1 MDYTY
6 HIAKR
11 LFFSTEQD
19 KRVSRPAVRIAL
31 VGIAVGLAVMLV
43 SIAVVI
49 GFKHQV
55 ESNVVGL
62 SSHIQLTSYQTG
74 FSYEMAPIERP
85 DSLPLWLGEVP
96 NVRHIQRFTTKP
108 GIIKLSD
115 NVQTVVFK
123 GVADDFDWDFLSER
137 IVEGRLPGYGGDT
150 LSVEVLVSRTL
161 VNMLALGTGD
171 NFISYFTRDE
181 RILARR
187 WTVVGIF
194 DTHFSEF
201 DKTFVLADNR
211 QIARLNGWEPGQT
224 GGLEIFVKDIRQLP
238 ETDML
243 LYNRLFDIS
252 EQKGYT
258 YYAQSVYDLNPEM
271 FGWLDLLDMNVWF
284 ILILMIFV
292 SGFNMIS
299 GLLILILER
308 TRLIGLLKSMGAD
321 NGSVRRIFVW
331 LSAMLIGKGL
341 VWGNVLGLGLCA
353 LQYFFHI
360 LPLDP
365 SVYYVSSVPIEFNW
379 GYILL
384 VNAGTVAAS
393 LLMMLLP
400 TMLVSRIVPVKAIR
414 FE

>member
-31 VGIAVGLAVMLV
+31 IGIAVGLAVMLISV
-43 SIAVVI
+43 AVVI

-62 SSHIQLTSYQTG
+62 SSHIQLTSYQSN
-74 FSYEMAPIERP
+74 FSYEMAPVEQS
-85 DSLPLWLGEVP
+85 DSLPLWLADIP
-96 NVRHIQRFTTKP
+96 NVRHIQHFTTKP

-123 GVADDFDWDFLSER
+123 GVASDFDWDFLQER
-137 IVEGRLPGYGGDT
+137 MTDGRLPDYGSDT
-150 LSVEVLVSRTL
+150 LSAEVLISRTL
-161 VNMLALGTGD
+161 ADLLELKTDDSFV
-171 NFISYFTRDE
+171 SYFTRDE

-187 WTVVGIF
+187 WTISGIF

-201 DKTFVLADNR
+201 DKTFVLVDNR

-224 GGLEIFVKDIRQLP
+224 GGLEIFVDDIRRLP
-238 ETDML
+238 RTDML
-243 LYNRLFDIS
+243 LYERLFDIADS
-252 EQKGYT
+252 KGYT

-308 TRLIGLLKSMGAD
+308 TRLIGLLKSLGAD
-321 NGSVRRIFVW
+321 NAAVRRIFVW

-341 VWGNVLGLGLCA
+341 LWGNALGLGLCA
-353 LQYFFHI
+353 LQYFFHLI
-360 LPLDP
+360 PLDP
-365 SVYYVSSVPIEFNW
+365 SVYYVASVPIEFNW
-379 GYILL
+379 FYILL
-384 VNAGTVAAS
+384 INVGTVAAS